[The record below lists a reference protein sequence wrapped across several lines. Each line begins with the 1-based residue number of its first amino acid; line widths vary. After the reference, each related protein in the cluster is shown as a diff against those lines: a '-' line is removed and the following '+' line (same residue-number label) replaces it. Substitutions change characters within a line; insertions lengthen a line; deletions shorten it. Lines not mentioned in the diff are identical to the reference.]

1 MQNIHYYRHKD
12 TQTHSKGKQR
22 YPLMYC
28 SDETRDCWPSVGVY
42 GLWGALIPKWIFL
55 QGNLWDLLM
64 QGSIFKDFYQ
74 DNFKCIDSDKYVTF
88 RMLKLQQ
95 ITLYKSAITVPTV

>member
-55 QGNLWDLLM
+55 QGKFMRFINARKHFQGLL
-64 QGSIFKDFYQ
+64 S
-74 DNFKCIDSDKYVTF
+74 
-88 RMLKLQQ
+88 R
-95 ITLYKSAITVPTV
+95 